1 LAAQK
6 GTFIREATGLVRD
19 VRAVDAWVFGVMA
32 ISLGTGIA
40 TTYTL
45 GPALFPGGSIP
56 IAVGLFVILALFK
69 DATYAQMGTAMP
81 RSGSEYV
88 FQARSLSSF
97 APWAVGNQISYNIM
111 WQGTIYQALNG
122 IMFASIALA
131 PLMIMLG
138 TVTGN
143 NAMISFASW
152 IGTPLGTYV
161 IIVLLSAA
169 SISIVALGIKFYMQ
183 KFQRIL
189 FGVGMA
195 QVIAIVAILATTSN
209 GTFISK
215 FNSFSASYFGN
226 SDAYHLVIN
235 EVSSMGIS
243 TSFSWLDTLG
253 LMAFVSFGLI
263 WGHGIIA
270 NMGELKHGNSLK
282 TYTWVFMGA
291 TIFTGFFAIL
301 IGGLLVHT
309 MGSNFLTSIGYLA
322 FNDPSKYPLPVSA
335 FYTFLVSTLTNNIPL
350 LILINGGM
358 IAWALQWSTNNS
370 LGYSRLALA
379 LAFDRILPAKFGDVD
394 SRFHTPYL
402 SLIFFFLVGAV
413 GFGAL
418 VAFVGIAS
426 ALIAATIAQIFNFA
440 TTGVA
445 AMVFPYTKK
454 SMYEQSPGARWK
466 IGGLPVIVITGAVTL
481 AVQVMFLA
489 AFFAIPGVG
498 LSLTPSS
505 IVPIS
510 VVLGIL
516 AGGIIYYFI
525 MEHYQRSKGVDIKSL
540 FNEIPPE

>member
-1 LAAQK
+1 
-6 GTFIREATGLVRD
+6 
-19 VRAVDAWVFGVMA
+19 MA

-56 IAVGLFVILALFK
+56 LAIGIFIVLALCK
-69 DATYAQMGTAMP
+69 DLTYAQMGTAMP

-88 FQARSLSSF
+88 FQARSLSSY

-122 IMFASIALA
+122 IMFASIGLA
-131 PLMIMLG
+131 PLVIMLG

-143 NAMISFASW
+143 TSLVNFAGW
-152 IGTPLGTYV
+152 LGTDVGTYV
-161 IIVLLSAA
+161 VILLLSAGC
-169 SISIVALGIKFYMQ
+169 IGIVALGIKFYMQ
-183 KFQRIL
+183 KFQRVL
-189 FGVGMA
+189 FAIGML
-195 QVIAIVAILATTSN
+195 QVFTIVAILATTSQS
-209 GTFISK
+209 TFISH

-235 EVSSMGIS
+235 EVSSLGVS
-243 TSFSWLDTLG
+243 TQFSWLDTLG

-270 NMGELKHGNSLK
+270 NMGELKKANSLK
-282 TYTWVFMGA
+282 TYSWVFMGA
-291 TIFTGFFAIL
+291 TIFTGVFAIV
-301 IGGLLVHT
+301 IGALLVNT
-309 MGSNFLTSIGYLA
+309 MGSSFLTSIGYLS

-335 FYTFLVSTLTNNIPL
+335 FYTFLVSTLTNNIWLL
-350 LILINGGM
+350 LIINGGM
-358 IAWALQWSTNNS
+358 IAWALQWATNNS

-394 SRFHTPYL
+394 ERFHTPYV

-413 GFGAL
+413 VFGAL

-440 TTGVA
+440 TTGLA

-454 SMYEQSPGARWK
+454 QMFANSPGAKWK
-466 IGGLPVIVITGAVTL
+466 IGGVPTIVLTGAVTL
-481 AVQVMFLA
+481 CMQVLFLG

-498 LSLTPSS
+498 LSLTPSA
-505 IVPIS
+505 IVPVG
-510 VVLGIL
+510 VVAAIL
-516 AGGIIYYFI
+516 AGGIVYYVI
-525 MEHYQRSKGVDIKSL
+525 MNRYQRSKGIDIGTL

>member
-1 LAAQK
+1 MTAQK
-6 GTFIREATGLVRD
+6 GTFIREATGLVRE
-19 VRAVDAWVFGVMA
+19 VKAIDAWVFGVMA

-56 IAVGLFVILALFK
+56 LAIGLFVILALFK
-69 DATYAQMGTAMP
+69 DLTYSQMGSAMP
-81 RSGSEYV
+81 RSGAEYV

-131 PLMIMLG
+131 PLMVMLG
-138 TVTGN
+138 TVTGTHSLV
-143 NAMISFASW
+143 SFATW
-152 IGTPLGTYV
+152 LGTPIGTYV
-161 IIVLLSAA
+161 VIILLSAA
-169 SISIVALGIKFYMQ
+169 CISIVALGIKFYME

-189 FGVGMA
+189 FVVGMA
-195 QVIAIVAILATTSN
+195 QVVAIVAILATTSQA
-209 GTFISK
+209 TFISK
-215 FNSFSASYFGN
+215 FNTFSAPYFGTA
-226 SDAYHLVIN
+226 DAYHTIIS
-235 EVSSMGIS
+235 EVSAIGIN
-243 TSFSWLDTLG
+243 TSFSWYGTLG

-270 NMGELKHGNSLK
+270 NMGELKKANNLK
-282 TYTWVFMGA
+282 TYSYVFMGA
-291 TIFTGFFAIL
+291 TLFTGIFAIV
-301 IGGLLVHT
+301 IGALLVNT

-335 FYTFLVSTLTNNIPL
+335 FYTFLVSTLTNNVPL

-358 IAWALQWSTNNS
+358 ICWALQWATNNS

-394 SRFHTPYL
+394 ERFHTPYL

-418 VAFVGIAS
+418 VAFVGIAT
-426 ALIAATIAQIFNFA
+426 ALIAATVAQIFNFA
-440 TTGVA
+440 TTGLA

-454 SMYEQSPGARWK
+454 QMFEQSPGAKWR
-466 IGGLPVIVITGAVTL
+466 IGGLPAIVITGAITL
-481 AVQVMFLA
+481 FVQVLFLY

-510 VVLGIL
+510 VVFGIL
-516 AGGIIYYFI
+516 AGGIIYYVI
-525 MEHYQRSKGVDIKSL
+525 MNQYQKSKGINIGML

>member
-1 LAAQK
+1 MAAQK
-6 GTFIREATGLVRD
+6 GTFIREATGLVRE

-56 IAVGLFVILALFK
+56 LAIGLFVILALFK
-69 DATYAQMGTAMP
+69 DLTYSQMATAMP
-81 RSGSEYV
+81 RSGAEYV
-88 FQARSLSSF
+88 FQARALSAF

-122 IMFASIALA
+122 TMFASLGLA
-131 PLMIMLG
+131 PLAIMLG
-138 TVTGN
+138 TTTGN
-143 NAMISFASW
+143 ASLVSFASW
-152 IGTPLGTYV
+152 IGTPIGTYV
-161 IIVLLSAA
+161 IILALSAGC
-169 SISIVALGIKFYMQ
+169 IGIVSLGIKFYMQ

-189 FGVGMA
+189 FIVGMA
-195 QVIAIVAILATTSN
+195 QVFAIVAILATTSN
-209 GTFISK
+209 ATFISH

-226 SDAYHLVIN
+226 PDAYHLVIN
-235 EVSSMGIS
+235 EVASLGIS
-243 TSFSWLDTLG
+243 TKFSWLDTLG

-270 NMGELKHGNSLK
+270 NMGELKRASSLK
-282 TYTWVFMGA
+282 TYSWVFMGA
-291 TIFTGFFAIL
+291 TIFTGVFAIL
-301 IGGLLVHT
+301 IGALLVNT
-309 MGSNFLTSIGYLA
+309 MGSNFLTSIGYLS

-335 FYTFLVSTLTNNIPL
+335 FYTFLVSTLTNNVWL
-350 LILINGGM
+350 LLLINGGM
-358 IAWALQWSTNNS
+358 IAWALQWATNNS

-379 LAFDRILPAKFGDVD
+379 LAFDRILPSKFGDVD
-394 SRFHTPYL
+394 ERFHTPYV

-413 GFGAL
+413 VFGAL
-418 VAFVGIAS
+418 VAFVGIAT
-426 ALIAATIAQIFNFA
+426 ALVAATVAQIFNFA
-440 TTGVA
+440 TTGLA

-454 SMYEQSPGARWK
+454 QMYESSPAAKWK
-466 IGGLPVIVITGAVTL
+466 IGGFPLIVLTGAVTL
-481 AVQVMFLA
+481 AVQVLFLG

-510 VVLGIL
+510 VVFGIL
-516 AGGIIYYFI
+516 AGGIVYYLVI
-525 MEHYQRSKGVDIKSL
+525 SRYQKSKGIDIGML